1 VGIVLLDG
9 VRKLLGRHQLPDGV
23 PPPHAAE
30 PFSPLA
36 GPLDALAEDD
46 DPVWPSAR
54 IGIAESLW
62 GEGFLFPGGG
72 AEVLRLAKP
81 LGLTEASSLL
91 LVGAGTGGA
100 PRWVAEQFGVWVTG
114 YEVNPCLVELAN
126 DRSQRAGLGRRAQ
139 VGPWDPAAPQFPR
152 HYFHHAM
159 VLQALCGAAPEPL
172 LVAVAR
178 ALKPGGQLVLLE
190 AVADLPLDPA
200 DPTVATWIRLD
211 HRTATPPSELAMTG
225 ILRRLRFDVRIAEDV
240 SRWEMREAVDGWRTA
255 VQAMALARPAP
266 RQVCA
271 VVREAELWIA
281 RFRLMRAG
289 RLRLVRWHALAPG
302 T

>member
-1 VGIVLLDG
+1 MLLDG

-23 PPPHAAE
+23 PPPHAAG

-100 PRWVAEQFGVWVTG
+100 PR
-114 YEVNPCLVELAN
+114 
-126 DRSQRAGLGRRAQ
+126 
-139 VGPWDPAAPQFPR
+139 
-152 HYFHHAM
+152 
-159 VLQALCGAAPEPL
+159 
-172 LVAVAR
+172 
-178 ALKPGGQLVLLE
+178 
-190 AVADLPLDPA
+190 
-200 DPTVATWIRLD
+200 
-211 HRTATPPSELAMTG
+211 
-225 ILRRLRFDVRIAEDV
+225 
-240 SRWEMREAVDGWRTA
+240 
-255 VQAMALARPAP
+255 
-266 RQVCA
+266 
-271 VVREAELWIA
+271 
-281 RFRLMRAG
+281 
-289 RLRLVRWHALAPG
+289 
-302 T
+302 